1 MRIAAILR
9 SPRKR
14 PPSQRRFIF
23 DNPFLCVAIVTG
35 LIFGAMLF
43 DLLSGEAAVAVWRF
57 LGIGFH
63 ATANLLARWMP
74 DIPGW
79 LDALMVAVIGL
90 VPYLVL
96 DTVWRYLKPD

>member
-1 MRIAAILR
+1 MLR

-14 PPSQRRFIF
+14 PPSLRRFIF
-23 DNPFLCVAIVTG
+23 DNPFLCVAIVAG
-35 LIFGAMLF
+35 LIFGAMYFGLAS
-43 DLLSGEAAVAVWRF
+43 DSIAVAAWQL
-57 LGIGFH
+57 LGFGFH